1 MGLRPE
7 DFLGQ
12 DMLTEDNAMD
22 AEMSFSELLGA
33 DYNLYMSVNDIRIIV
48 KIPAA
53 GEQPERGA
61 YRIAANMDH
70 AHFFDKE
77 TEQAICH

>member
-1 MGLRPE
+1 
-7 DFLGQ
+7 
-12 DMLTEDNAMD
+12 MD
-22 AEMSFSELLGA
+22 AEMNFSELLGA
-33 DYNLYMSVNDIRIIV
+33 DYNLYMTVSDIRIIV

-53 GEQPERGA
+53 GKQPERGA

-77 TEQAICH
+77 TEKAICH